1 MLTLHP
7 SVTLKM
13 NINSVKYSHQQ
24 DLFLIDMFQFIDE
37 NHDYV
42 IEEWLTYL
50 RPWMFLHLKR
60 VQE

>member
-1 MLTLHP
+1 MMLTLHP

-50 RPWMFLHLKR
+50 RP
-60 VQE
+60 